1 MKRLL
6 IATCVGA
13 IVAFL
18 WGFASWELLPWHQM
32 ATFKDDQVMSQ
43 AIKENTPEHGIYMLP
58 RRGAQGIDAQAITEG
73 PLVYAVIRPGQL
85 EQPWILSNHLVR
97 SFIIQ
102 FLGSLILAVTVYRI
116 KASRFI
122 SRASVGIVMGLF
134 AGVSSTLPFWNWFEL
149 PNSRVLV
156 HILDPFICWTLA
168 GLCIAAILKP
178 PGPRKIFT

>member
-6 IATCVGA
+6 IATCIGA
-13 IVAFL
+13 VVAFL
-18 WGFASWELLPWHQM
+18 WGFVSWELLPWHHM
-32 ATFKDDQVMSQ
+32 GTFKDDTAMSQ
-43 AIKENTPEHGIYMLP
+43 AIRDNAPEHGIYMLP
-58 RRGAQGIDAQAITEG
+58 RRGANGLDAEAIAEG

-85 EQPWILSNHLVR
+85 DQPWMLSHHLVR

-102 FLGSLILAVTVYRI
+102 LLSSLILASTVYKI

-149 PNSRVLV
+149 PNARVLV

>member
-1 MKRLL
+1 MKRIF

-13 IVAFL
+13 VVAFL

-32 ATFKDDQVMSQ
+32 GTFEDDAALSQ

-58 RRGAQGIDAQAITEG
+58 RRGAQGLDAQAITEG
-73 PLVYAVIRPGQL
+73 PLVYAVIRPGSL
-85 EQPWILSNHLVR
+85 DQPWLLSNHLVR
-97 SFIIQ
+97 SFFIQ
-102 FLGSLILAVTVYRI
+102 FLSSLILATTVYKI
-116 KASRFI
+116 KATRFV

-134 AGVSSTLPFWNWFEL
+134 TGVSSTLPFWNWFEL
-149 PNSRVLV
+149 PTSRVLV

-168 GLCIAAILKP
+168 GLCIAALLKP